1 VTAVQLLRVLR
12 RRWYVL
18 LAGLC
23 CTGFAFLSLGTS
35 PAVYAAQADLVFME
49 PAVPGQS
56 RTLTGAEPQ
65 TLIDFTAIVERK
77 YLAGAKSAKLASP
90 TASLFGTGIRRG
102 TSVGMLDTGGQW
114 LSSFN
119 RPVLSVQAAGPSPE
133 VVSAEIDRVHN
144 EVSALSDDLQLAG
157 GAGPAELITVER
169 APEDLIINSF
179 GKTRMGEAKALIVL
193 ALTGTGLSCAAAAGT
208 DALAARSARSLRTRG
223 RGRHR
228 EAHPKPAAEPAGSIR

>member
-1 VTAVQLLRVLR
+1 VTPAQLFKVLR

-23 CTGFAFLSLGTS
+23 CTGFTFLLLSQS
-35 PAVYAAQADLVFME
+35 AAVYAAQADLVFME

-77 YLAGAKSAKLASP
+77 YLAGTKSAKLASP

-119 RPVLSVQAAGPSPE
+119 RPVLSVQSAGPSPQE
-133 VVSAEIDRVHN
+133 VSAEIDRVHA
-144 EVSALSDDLQLAG
+144 EVSAVSDRLQLAA
-157 GAGPAELITVER
+157 GARPDTLITVER
-169 APEDLIINSF
+169 APEDLIISSF
-179 GKTRMGEAKALIVL
+179 GKTRMGEAKALVVL
-193 ALTGTGLSCAAAAGT
+193 ALTGLGLSCAAAAGA
-208 DALAARSARSLRTRG
+208 DSLAARRARTH
-223 RGRHR
+223 GRHR
-228 EAHPKPAAEPAGSIR
+228 GTGPKQVREAAGSVP